1 MNKQTEEKKE
11 NRGKLS
17 RKKRVKGGNNKE
29 EHSRW
34 IVDSSEKSWEEL
46 QIFDDFMFSKVMRNQ
61 ELCRKVL
68 IVSLSIPVGKIE
80 YPEQ

>member
-1 MNKQTEEKKE
+1 MPNLSGMVDFRPIIWQEPERSIYVNKQTEEKKE

-46 QIFDDFMFSKVMRNQ
+46 QI
-61 ELCRKVL
+61 
-68 IVSLSIPVGKIE
+68 
-80 YPEQ
+80 